1 MKNDGREQ
9 KENPILIV
17 EDMHVSYGKIRALHG
32 ISFQVHRGEVVS
44 LLGSNGAGK
53 TTTLDA
59 ISGLIPL
66 QSGRVEFKKN
76 NIAGVP
82 AHKIV
87 QSGIVHV
94 PEGRRIFP
102 DLTVE
107 ENLRV
112 ASYLHARAKRKLI
125 EERTEYV
132 YSLFP
137 RLKERFRQA
146 GGTLSGGE
154 QQMLAIS
161 RAIIT
166 GGDLFLMDE
175 PSMGI
180 APKLVEEI
188 FETIQKISQNGQTIL
203 LVEQNAM
210 MAMEISDYC
219 YVLETGL
226 IAFEGLSKSL
236 MENDSIAKAYL
247 GEGL

>member
-1 MKNDGREQ
+1 MINNDRLIK
-9 KENPILIV
+9 KEPILSI
-17 EDMHVSYGKIRALHG
+17 EGLQVSYGKIKALHG
-32 ISFQVHRGEVVS
+32 ITFQVYNGEIVS

-53 TTTLDA
+53 TTTLNS
-59 ISGLIPL
+59 ISGIIPA
-66 QSGRVEFKKN
+66 QAGRILFKN
-76 NIAGVP
+76 NNIVGVP
-82 AHKIV
+82 AHSIV
-87 QSGIVHV
+87 KQGIAHV

-107 ENLRV
+107 ENMRV
-112 ASYLHARAKRKLI
+112 AAYIHSRNKKKMI
-125 EERTEYV
+125 DERIEYV

-137 RLKERFRQA
+137 RLKERYRQP

-166 GGDLFLMDE
+166 GGEVLLMDE

-188 FETIQKISQNGQTIL
+188 FQTIYTISQNGQTIL

-210 MAMEISDYC
+210 MAMEISDYS

-226 IAFEGLSKSL
+226 IAFEGLSSAL
-236 MENDSIAKAYL
+236 IENDNIAKAYL
-247 GEGL
+247 GESI